1 MENGILNDFLSV
13 PLHCTLYNKYIRVA
27 GEKMSLQ
34 KQMHTDLI
42 VAMKARDTDKKEAVR
57 IIMGEFGRQ
66 TEKELSD
73 EQVIAIIKK
82 LIKSE
87 KELLAAKG
95 EQESAYIKVLE
106 SYLPRQASQEEIRA
120 WIEANIDFSTF
131 GNFMQA
137 MKPVMA
143 HFGAAA
149 EGNLVKKVLQTFK

>member
-1 MENGILNDFLSV
+1 MFV
-13 PLHCTLYNKYIRVA
+13 

-42 VAMKARDTDKKEAVR
+42 TAIKAKDTEKKEAVR

-66 TEKELSD
+66 NEKELSD
-73 EQVIAIIKK
+73 DQVIAIIKK
-82 LIKSE
+82 LVKSE

-95 EQESAYIKVLE
+95 EDESEYIKVLE
-106 SYLPRQASQEEIRA
+106 SYLPQQATEEEIRA
-120 WIEANIDFSTF
+120 WIEKNIDFTTF

-137 MKPVMA
+137 MKPVMV